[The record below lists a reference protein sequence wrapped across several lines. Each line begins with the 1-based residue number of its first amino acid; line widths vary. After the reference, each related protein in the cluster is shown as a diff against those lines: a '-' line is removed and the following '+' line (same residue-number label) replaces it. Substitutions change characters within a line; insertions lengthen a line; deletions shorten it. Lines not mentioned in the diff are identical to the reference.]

1 MNAHTQTQLTLYDY
15 LRGELDENG
24 RASVESHL
32 AECAACR
39 EECAEMRVA
48 LESLPPRLQ
57 QPSDALPDAFWKAM
71 LDAVDQTITG
81 KPDRTGL
88 QQRISA
94 WLRQTSDWLT
104 MAVVPHRRLVLGLVS
119 IAIVAI
125 SAFVTWTLLRQSP
138 ERPLFAESPD
148 GAESITSGPAPVSP
162 AAETRMDSYLRKS
175 RLLLVGLTNMPDVE
189 GQPVDLS
196 VERKTSRELAD
207 EARALKQQTLD
218 DRSLD
223 LISELEK
230 IQIELANSEL
240 RNEMPTMALVRSG
253 IERENLL
260 FKIRIQEAIQLKVSY
275 ANEE

>member
-1 MNAHTQTQLTLYDY
+1 MNAHTETQLTLYDY
-15 LRGELDENG
+15 LRGGLDEND
-24 RASVESHL
+24 RAAVESHL

-39 EECAEMRVA
+39 EECAQMREA

-71 LDAVDQTITG
+71 LDAVDQTIAE
-81 KPDRTGL
+81 KSDRPGL
-88 QQRISA
+88 QQRISV
-94 WLRQTSDWLT
+94 WRGQLSDWLT
-104 MAVVPHRRLVLGLVS
+104 MAVVPHRRLVLGVVS
-119 IAIVAI
+119 IAIVAT
-125 SAFVTWTLLRQSP
+125 SAFVTWSLLRQSP
-138 ERPLFAESPD
+138 ERPVFAESPA
-148 GAESITSGPAPVSP
+148 GAESVEPGPASVSP

-175 RLLLVGLTNMPDVE
+175 RMLLVGVTNMPDVE

-196 VERKTSRELAD
+196 LERKTSRELAD
-207 EARALKQQTLD
+207 EARALKQHTLD

-223 LISELEK
+223 LINELEK
-230 IQIELANSEL
+230 IQIELANMES

>member
-1 MNAHTQTQLTLYDY
+1 MNAHTEIQLTLYDY
-15 LRGELDENG
+15 LRGGLDEND
-24 RASVESHL
+24 RAAVESHL
-32 AECAACR
+32 AECAVCR
-39 EECAEMRVA
+39 EECAQMREA

-71 LDAVDQTITG
+71 LDAVDQTIAE
-81 KPDRTGL
+81 KSDRPGL
-88 QQRISA
+88 QQRISV
-94 WLRQTSDWLT
+94 WRRQLSDWLT
-104 MAVVPHRRLVLGLVS
+104 MAVVPHRRLVLGVVS
-119 IAIVAI
+119 IAIVAT
-125 SAFVTWTLLRQSP
+125 SAFVTWSLLRQSP
-138 ERPLFAESPD
+138 ERPVFAESPA
-148 GAESITSGPAPVSP
+148 GAESAEPGPASVSP

-175 RLLLVGLTNMPDVE
+175 RMLLVGVTNMPDVE

-196 VERKTSRELAD
+196 LERKASRELAD
-207 EARALKQQTLD
+207 EARALKQHTLD

-223 LISELEK
+223 LINELEK
-230 IQIELANSEL
+230 IQIELANMES

>member
-1 MNAHTQTQLTLYDY
+1 MNAHTETQLTLYDY
-15 LRGELDENG
+15 LRGELDEND

-39 EECAEMRVA
+39 EECAEMREA

-71 LDAVDQTITG
+71 LDGVDQTIAE
-81 KPDRTGL
+81 KSDRPGL
-88 QQRISA
+88 QQRISVWRGQVA
-94 WLRQTSDWLT
+94 DWLT
-104 MAVVPHRRLVLGLVS
+104 MAVVPHRRLVLGVVS
-119 IAIVAI
+119 IAIVAT
-125 SAFVTWTLLRQSP
+125 SAFVTWSLLRQSP
-138 ERPLFAESPD
+138 ERPVLAASPA
-148 GAESITSGPAPVSP
+148 GAASTEPGPAPTPP

-175 RLLLVGLTNMPDVE
+175 RMLLVGLTNMPDVE

-223 LISELEK
+223 LINELET
-230 IQIELANSEL
+230 IQIELANMES

-253 IERENLL
+253 IERENRL

>member
-39 EECAEMRVA
+39 EECAEMREA

-71 LDAVDQTITG
+71 LDAVDQTIAE
-81 KPDRTGL
+81 KSDRPGL

-94 WLRQTSDWLT
+94 WLRRVSDWLT
-104 MAVVPHRRLVLGLVS
+104 MAVVPHRRLVLGVVS
-119 IAIVAI
+119 IAIVAT
-125 SAFVTWTLLRQSP
+125 SALVTWTLLRQSP
-138 ERPLFAESPD
+138 ERPVFAGSPA
-148 GAESITSGPAPVSP
+148 GAESITSGPASVSP

-175 RLLLVGLTNMPDVE
+175 RLLLVGLTNMPDAE
-189 GQPVDLS
+189 GQPIDLS

-230 IQIELANSEL
+230 IQIELANSES